1 MKSLPLGTSSFSTLR
16 ENNEIYVA
24 ETDALLNR
32 AIAQMQARHYGE
44 KADNKELI
52 RMALIFDSE
61 KRRFTAWEVL

>member
-32 AIAQMQARHYGE
+32 AIAQM
-44 KADNKELI
+44 
-52 RMALIFDSE
+52 
-61 KRRFTAWEVL
+61 